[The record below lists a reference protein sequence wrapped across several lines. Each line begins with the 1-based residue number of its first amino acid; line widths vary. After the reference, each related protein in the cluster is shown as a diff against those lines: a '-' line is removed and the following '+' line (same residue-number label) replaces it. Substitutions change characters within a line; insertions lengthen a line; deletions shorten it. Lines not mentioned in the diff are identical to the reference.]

1 MRLLAGA
8 FFLIGLLTVAS
19 LSSAQPPGGG
29 KGPFNKGQFGKGGP
43 GGGFAMPQ
51 PGQIMPPFLATQLK
65 LTDDQKKQVEALQ
78 KDVDDKLA
86 KILTEDQQKQL
97 KEMKERFGR
106 GRFGGA
112 GGKGG
117 GKGGGRGGDKGNPP
131 PPDEE

>member
-1 MRLLAGA
+1 MRVLAGA
-8 FFLIGLLTVAS
+8 FFLVGLLTMAS

-29 KGPFNKGQFGKGGP
+29 KFGKGQFGKGG
-43 GGGFAMPQ
+43 GGFAMSQ
-51 PGQIMPPFLATQLK
+51 PGQIMPAFLATQLK
-65 LTDDQKKQVEALQ
+65 LTDDQKKQVEMLQ

-97 KEMKERFGR
+97 KDMKDRAGR

-117 GKGGGRGGDKGNPP
+117 GKGVGKGGDKGDNPP